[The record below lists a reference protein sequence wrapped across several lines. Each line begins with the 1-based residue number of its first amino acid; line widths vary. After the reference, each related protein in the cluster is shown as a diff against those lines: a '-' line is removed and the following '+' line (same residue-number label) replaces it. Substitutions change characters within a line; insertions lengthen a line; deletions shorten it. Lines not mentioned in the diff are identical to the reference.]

1 MKTPERW
8 VPTVDP
14 ILTPGLQMSG
24 RLYFIFSLFFPAWE
38 FMSFGFELRM
48 EPTNG
53 TEGKKQRRGWGQT
66 GGFYSMTSS
75 DMKLLA
81 PKIQQEK

>member
-1 MKTPERW
+1 MVQRERGKGGGRGLTGGFYSMTSSDMK
-8 VPTVDP
+8 
-14 ILTPGLQMSG
+14 LL
-24 RLYFIFSLFFPAWE
+24 
-38 FMSFGFELRM
+38 SFGFELRM